1 MAILSELYTNN
12 RTFVEGEYAPLYGR
26 AYYDFERM
34 SSFIQAQQFE
44 PCADKI
50 GGSGRLGASFK
61 VYENEGGLSP
71 SRQLFGKVTSEIV
84 EGTDKT
90 IYMGMNA
97 EYIKSDTVLDSVVS
111 PQEFQRQ
118 LRAALSRLNKTFI
131 YKTFNADV
139 DVVDPTKAGGV
150 GKYDF
155 DGVKKFFD
163 TNPGQMINDALQ
175 IGNLVNAQNM
185 KYKVNAFLGTINSL
199 VDVNGM
205 SGQVIYTSR
214 RGNTILQSMEADKF
228 EYKGIYVFSQN
239 ISSWN
244 GIPIVTIPDFAIPQ
258 SFKDKGEFVLFANQ
272 DLDGGFRQL
281 VSKTGRLL
289 DIGNKT
295 ADGNVTTLPIN
306 LIFATLAYT
315 SKCLAV
321 GFLKESNTP

>member
-1 MAILSELYTNN
+1 MAILSELYTNK
-12 RTFVEGEYAPLYGR
+12 RTFVEGEYAPIYGR
-26 AYYDFERM
+26 AYFDFEMM
-34 SSFIQAQQFE
+34 SPFIQAQQFE
-44 PCADKI
+44 PCADRI

-61 VYENEGGLSP
+61 VYESEGGLSP
-71 SRQLFGKVTSEIV
+71 ARELFGTVTSEIV

-97 EYIKSDTVLDSVVS
+97 EYVKSDTIIDGILS
-111 PQEFQRQ
+111 PEEFQRQ

-139 DVVDPTKAGGV
+139 DVLDPTKPGGV

-163 TNPGQMINDALQ
+163 TNPGQMINDALE
-175 IGNLVNAQNM
+175 IGSVVNSQNM
-185 KYKVNAFLGTINSL
+185 TYRVNAFLGTINSL

-205 SGQVIYTSR
+205 SGEVIYTSK
-214 RGNTILQSMEADKF
+214 RGKKIIQSMEADKF
-228 EYKGIYVFSQN
+228 EYKGIYKFSQN
-239 ISSWN
+239 IISWN
-244 GIPIVTIPDFAIPQ
+244 GIPVIDIPDFAIPQ

-281 VSKTGRLL
+281 VSKTGKLL
-289 DIGNKT
+289 DIGKQT
-295 ADGNVTTLPIN
+295 ANGNVTTLPIN